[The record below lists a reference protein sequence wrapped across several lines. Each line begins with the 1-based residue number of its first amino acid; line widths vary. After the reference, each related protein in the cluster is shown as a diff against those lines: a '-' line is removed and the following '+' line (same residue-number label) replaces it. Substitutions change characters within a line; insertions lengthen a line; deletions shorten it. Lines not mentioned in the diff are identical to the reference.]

1 MFYDDGHKC
10 KVKRL
15 RQLKRECEFLRNKKG
30 IILMAKKKN
39 ATVLNR
45 RQFVKTSGAGLV
57 SILASGIAPMTFA
70 RSKRQ
75 ITFTQSWIPNGG
87 MAWIYIADA
96 KGFFKKRGIDVRIS
110 RGFGSTASAQA
121 IGQGKFDFGIS
132 SAPTATLQTIRGMK
146 LSYLACCSYSST
158 MGVVFLK
165 DSGIEKPKD
174 LEGKKCGSVVKSGE
188 YPFLKLFGKNAD
200 FDWSKVDVV
209 QVDNKIRTGVMLQK
223 QVDFISCF
231 ASSVV
236 PDVVS
241 KGFEVGTFLYKDFNM
256 PFYGYMLITQAEMY
270 AKEKTL
276 CTDVTEAVI
285 EGIRYYLKNHEESA
299 EIFFK
304 AVPEAGMTASKRK
317 QFDIELDLYTHIA
330 NVPEISKLGLG
341 SVDPKKYQN
350 MVNMVVKNLGRP
362 GEKVPDLNKIMHLDQ
377 MVDNKYK
384 ILGAELELIK
394 KLGAPGAKALG

>member
-1 MFYDDGHKC
+1 
-10 KVKRL
+10 
-15 RQLKRECEFLRNKKG
+15 
-30 IILMAKKKN
+30 
-39 ATVLNR
+39 
-45 RQFVKTSGAGLV
+45 
-57 SILASGIAPMTFA
+57 
-70 RSKRQ
+70 
-75 ITFTQSWIPNGG
+75 
-87 MAWIYIADA
+87 
-96 KGFFKKRGIDVRIS
+96 
-110 RGFGSTASAQA
+110 
-121 IGQGKFDFGIS
+121 
-132 SAPTATLQTIRGMK
+132 
-146 LSYLACCSYSST
+146 
-158 MGVVFLK
+158 
-165 DSGIEKPKD
+165 
-174 LEGKKCGSVVKSGE
+174 
-188 YPFLKLFGKNAD
+188 
-200 FDWSKVDVV
+200 
-209 QVDNKIRTGVMLQK
+209 MLQRK
-223 QVDFISCF
+223 VDFISCF

-285 EGIRYYLKNHEESA
+285 EGIRYYVKNHEESA